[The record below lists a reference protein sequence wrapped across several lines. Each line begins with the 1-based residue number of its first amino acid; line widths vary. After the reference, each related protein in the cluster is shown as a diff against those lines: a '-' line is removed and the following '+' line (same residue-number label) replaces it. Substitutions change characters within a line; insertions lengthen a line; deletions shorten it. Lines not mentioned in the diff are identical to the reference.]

1 MAAFNG
7 TGFAAVDAFFGKEA
21 TSPATT
27 TTETA
32 AHEHQQHQQH
42 QQQQGPKRLGVGAT
56 RDDAKNALS
65 ASNPL
70 TKRLLQVGMKR
81 KLAQEADDAHVDD
94 ADAGVDDTVPVD
106 REEDGEEDG
115 GRTAISERTAVT
127 VAVAVATANAAETA
141 GKRKKKGK
149 KERQKATEEAAQAQ
163 ALLSTAAQAAAEGSA
178 SEQPTEVTAQAETAA
193 NQEPPSNKSKRRK
206 IRSRQK
212 NIYKDNRKEKPS
224 HLVPGQR
231 HYQGRPL
238 TTETRQKLNLPE
250 SVGKQKDDSWTSS
263 WVSDQNQQQQPEHE
277 DAVDAM
283 PLAVDAAENNIAV
296 DETVKKPK
304 KKRSKSS
311 SKYKNLN

>member
-32 AHEHQQHQQH
+32 AHEHQQH
-42 QQQQGPKRLGVGAT
+42 QQQGPKRLGVGAT

-127 VAVAVATANAAETA
+127 VPLAVAVATANAAETA
-141 GKRKKKGK
+141 GKKKKKGK

-193 NQEPPSNKSKRRK
+193 NQEPPSKKSKRRK

-250 SVGKQKDDSWTSS
+250 PVGKQKDDSWTSS
-263 WVSDQNQQQQPEHE
+263 WVSDQNQQQQQQPEHE